1 MQNYHPLTQRNEVS
15 NSSKCEAVSSK
26 LDDSNPES
34 KMLVLESLKQK
45 LLRINGPV
53 TTSVLK
59 AANISK
65 QSQTTTKTLGLSEE
79 ELVFLTKTLQEF
91 ASKNVKVES
100 SAPLTARPK
109 TPVPLTMPSNAQGES
124 I

>member
-1 MQNYHPLTQRNEVS
+1 VNKKLDFNRLSNPKFTLITREGRNSQMQYHPLTQRNEAS

-59 AANISK
+59 AANINK
-65 QSQTTTKTLGLSEE
+65 
-79 ELVFLTKTLQEF
+79 
-91 ASKNVKVES
+91 
-100 SAPLTARPK
+100 
-109 TPVPLTMPSNAQGES
+109 
-124 I
+124 

>member
-1 MQNYHPLTQRNEVS
+1 
-15 NSSKCEAVSSK
+15 
-26 LDDSNPES
+26 
-34 KMLVLESLKQK
+34 

-59 AANISK
+59 AANINK
-65 QSQTTTKTLGLSEE
+65 QPQTSTKTLGLSEE

-91 ASKNVKVES
+91 ASKNVKVEQNV
-100 SAPLTARPK
+100 PLTARPK